1 MTVRG
6 GVDIRLHL
14 NVYNLET
21 DAVEVNDG
29 IVKIVDD
36 EQFFMDWCEQWEKG
50 IGELLGAS
58 VESGELEEE
67 EEWGD

>member
-1 MTVRG
+1 MAVG
-6 GVDIRLHL
+6 GCVDIRLKL

-36 EQFFMDWCEQWEKG
+36 EQFFMDWYENWEEG

-58 VESGELEEE
+58 VEYATLEMEE
-67 EEWGD
+67 